1 MAASPQAPQRRRAKS
16 ARRCLFLSAI
26 AALAL
31 PGAATAAGGPIL
43 PLSQVHGGMD
53 CTGQTVVQGT
63 TISSFNVHVIDVV
76 QDPQQGPRILV
87 RVSGPA
93 VDSTG
98 VAEGFSGSPVLCD
111 DGTGMLRNIGAIS
124 AGIGEYGNLVA
135 LVTPIEQMLGEPVI
149 PPSSAP
155 RLRLPSTPLLGP
167 LTVGGLSP
175 ALLRLF
181 QDAARKAGRTV
192 IAAPTGAGSPTS
204 FPVQPLV
211 PGASVGVAYSTG
223 AIPFGA
229 IGTVSY
235 RDADAVYAFGH
246 PLDGAGRRSLI
257 LQDAYVYYVV
267 SNPGVDGNTSY
278 KLAAFGHSLGTLT
291 SDTPNAVIGTVG
303 AAAPVIP
310 LDVTARDGDTGA
322 QLTQHTQVAD
332 ESAIGFPLGTS
343 LVETVGPLAI
353 AQAATEIFN
362 GAPADESGHMCL
374 AVSILESRAPLG
386 FCNRYVSSGPT
397 GGSGAGP
404 PALAQSAAG
413 EAAEAFSLIDSVQ
426 FTTLHVTHIV
436 AALDA
441 ERGLRQGSIVSARAP
456 SLVRAGQRIR
466 VRVLVRVLRGAL
478 RQVSFTVQ
486 VPRGLHGRV
495 TAKLTGGAG
504 SAGSGAQ
511 AALSAA
517 LAAGVGGPGSGSGQ
531 PPGSVSELR
540 RAVAATAPYDGL
552 VLRFGRHRPS
562 RVFRDP
568 ALLITGQAKLTFR
581 VQP

>member
-1 MAASPQAPQRRRAKS
+1 VDIQMRLRP
-16 ARRCLFLSAI
+16 LTLSVI
-26 AALAL
+26 SALAL
-31 PGAATAAGGPIL
+31 PVGSAAAAGGPIL
-43 PLSQVHGGMD
+43 PLIQVHAGMN
-53 CTGQTVVQGT
+53 CTGETVIQGT
-63 TISSFNVHVIDVV
+63 TISSFDVQVIDIV
-76 QDPQQGPRILV
+76 QDPAQGPRILV

-111 DGTGMLRNIGAIS
+111 DGTGTLRNIGAIS
-124 AGIGEYGNLVA
+124 AGIGEYGNRVA
-135 LVTPIEQMLGEPVI
+135 LVTPIEQMLGETVS

-155 RLRLPSTPLLGP
+155 RLRLRSTQLQGP

-175 ALLRLF
+175 ALLHLF
-181 QDAARKAGRTV
+181 QDAARRVGRTV
-192 IAAPTGAGSPTS
+192 IAAPGGAGASPS

-223 AIPFGA
+223 AIPVGA

-235 RDADAVYAFGH
+235 RDGAHVYAFGH

-257 LQDAYVYYVV
+257 LQDAYVYHVV
-267 SNPGVDGNTSY
+267 SNPGVDVSTSY

-343 LVETVGPLAI
+343 LVEMVGPLAI
-353 AQAATEIFN
+353 AQAATQIFD
-362 GAPADESGHMCL
+362 GAPANESGHMCL
-374 AVSILESRAPLG
+374 TVSIRESSAPLR
-386 FCNRYVSSGPT
+386 FCDRYVSSGAP
-397 GGSGAGP
+397 GGSGGVP
-404 PALAQSAAG
+404 PALALSAAG
-413 EAAEAFSLIDSVQ
+413 EAAQAFSLIDSVQ
-426 FTTLHVTHIV
+426 FTTLHVTHIA

-441 ERGLRQGSIVSARAP
+441 ERGLRAASIVSARGPAQ
-456 SLVRAGQRIR
+456 VRAGQR
-466 VRVLVRVLRGAL
+466 VRVHVVVRVLRGEL
-478 RQVSFTVQ
+478 RQVSFTVP
-486 VPRGLHGRV
+486 VPPGLHGGI
-495 TAKLTGGAG
+495 TAKLAGGASG
-504 SAGSGAQ
+504 GDGAQ
-511 AALSAA
+511 AALGGLSAA
-517 LAAGVGGPGSGSGQ
+517 LGGGPGSPGSGSGQ
-531 PPGSVSELR
+531 PPGSVAALH

-552 VLRFGRHRPS
+552 VVKFGHRRPI

-568 ALLITGQAKLTFR
+568 ALLITGQAELAFR
-581 VQP
+581 VKR